1 MSVKAPEKELL
12 NQHIAGLSP
21 SKRALLE
28 LKLIDAG
35 GQPPA
40 KPET

>member
-1 MSVKAPEKELL
+1 MALTTLDQAAPTR
-12 NQHIAGLSP
+12 N
-21 SKRALLE
+21 LLE